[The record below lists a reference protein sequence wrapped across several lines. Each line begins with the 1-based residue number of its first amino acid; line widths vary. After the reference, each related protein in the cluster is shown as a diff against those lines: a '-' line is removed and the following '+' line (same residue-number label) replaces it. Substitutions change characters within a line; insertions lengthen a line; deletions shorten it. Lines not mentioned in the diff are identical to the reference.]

1 MHEGCCLEGLHR
13 NANQRPSKGP
23 QQREKPCDLNSW
35 QDEEHWIKGLVY
47 LVEKAGNTVVLNSNA
62 SREKIFGVGGFFC
75 RPFEKFGWKIAA
87 LLMTFI

>member
-1 MHEGCCLEGLHR
+1 MKVAAWRDFIGM
-13 NANQRPSKGP
+13 QTKGP
-23 QQREKPCDLNSW
+23 QRAHNKGKSHAISNSW

-75 RPFEKFGWKIAA
+75 RPFEKFGWKIAV